1 MQAFESK
8 TIVGIRLG
16 HAMTG
21 SQTVKNAT
29 AAPKPVIIQTGP
41 LMPFIREQ
49 LQRHFEVHDL
59 WSAGDTGEFL
69 KKLGNSARAMAG
81 GGGHL
86 ALDGTLFSALPALE
100 IISSFGVGY
109 DHVDAHEA
117 GRRGIMVTN
126 TPDVLTEEVADLTL
140 GLIIATVR
148 KLPQAD
154 HYVRAGGWLKAPYP
168 LTTSLRTRK
177 VGIIGLGRIGKAV
190 ARRLEAFG
198 VPIAYHG
205 RTKQDDVAY
214 RHYPRLVDMA
224 ADVDLLVS
232 VAPGGASTKGIID
245 FGVMEALGPDGIVVN
260 VGRGSVVNEKDLI
273 RALQSGTIL
282 SAGLDVFE
290 DEPHVPAELIAMDH
304 IVLLP
309 HVGSASV
316 HTRQAMGQLVV
327 DNLLGWFGGK
337 GPLTPV
343 QETPWPRPA

>member
-1 MQAFESK
+1 
-8 TIVGIRLG
+8 
-16 HAMTG
+16 MTG
-21 SQTVKNAT
+21 NFAGGSR
-29 AAPKPVIIQTGP
+29 PVIIQTGP

-59 WSAGDTGEFL
+59 WCAPDMAGFL
-69 KKLGNSARAMAG
+69 AGLGHSARAMAG
-81 GGGHL
+81 GGGH
-86 ALDGTLFSALPALE
+86 AAQNGTLFQALPALE

-109 DHVDAHEA
+109 DHVDANEA

-148 KLPQAD
+148 KLPQAER
-154 HYVRAGGWLKAPYP
+154 YLRSGGWLKAPYP

-177 VGIIGLGRIGKAV
+177 LGIVGLGRIGKAV

-198 VPIAYHG
+198 LPIAYHG
-205 RTKQDDVAY
+205 RSRQDDVPY
-214 RHYPRLVDMA
+214 RHYPKLLDMA
-224 ADVDLLVS
+224 EDVDLLVS
-232 VAPGGASTKGIID
+232 VAPGGATTKGIIN
-245 FGVMEALGPDGIVVN
+245 FEVMQALGPDGIVIN

-304 IVLLP
+304 VVLLP

-327 DNLLGWFGGK
+327 DNLLSWFAGR

-343 QETPWPRPA
+343 PETPWPRT

>member
-1 MQAFESK
+1 M
-8 TIVGIRLG
+8 TDN
-16 HAMTG
+16 HAG
-21 SQTVKNAT
+21 
-29 AAPKPVIIQTGP
+29 AARPVIIQTGP

-59 WSAGDTGEFL
+59 WSVPDRAGFL
-69 KKLGNSARAMAG
+69 ARLGHTARGMAG
-81 GGGHL
+81 GAGHGAMGG
-86 ALDGTLFSALPALE
+86 ALFAALPALK

-109 DHVDAHEA
+109 DHVDAAEA
-117 GRRGIMVTN
+117 ARCGIMVTH

-154 HYVRAGGWLKAPYP
+154 RHLRAGSWLEAAYP

-177 VGIIGLGRIGKAV
+177 FGIVGLGRIGKAV

-198 VPIAYHG
+198 LSIAYHG
-205 RTKQDDVAY
+205 RSRQDDAPY
-214 RHYPRLVDMA
+214 RHYPKLLDMA
-224 ADVDLLVS
+224 EDVDLLVCI
-232 VAPGGASTKGIID
+232 APGGASTKGIID
-245 FGVMEALGPDGIVVN
+245 FEVMQALGPDGIVIN

-304 IVLLP
+304 VVLLP

-316 HTRQAMGQLVV
+316 HTRQAMGQLLV
-327 DNLLGWFGGK
+327 DNLLSWFAGK

-343 QETPWPRPA
+343 PETSWPRT